1 VGAAVKM
8 ITGIGIK
15 SLLTFALKLEQ
26 VQVLLIKRVK
36 SFYLFR
42 IHGILLSLR
51 VPGIGYAEKEFT
63 PFLTFRP
70 RSGFVQHP
78 I

>member
-1 VGAAVKM
+1 VGSRGAAVKM
-8 ITGIGIK
+8 VTGIGIK
-15 SLLTFALKLEQ
+15 SLLTFALKLER

-51 VPGIGYAEKEFT
+51 VPGIGYA
-63 PFLTFRP
+63 
-70 RSGFVQHP
+70 
-78 I
+78 